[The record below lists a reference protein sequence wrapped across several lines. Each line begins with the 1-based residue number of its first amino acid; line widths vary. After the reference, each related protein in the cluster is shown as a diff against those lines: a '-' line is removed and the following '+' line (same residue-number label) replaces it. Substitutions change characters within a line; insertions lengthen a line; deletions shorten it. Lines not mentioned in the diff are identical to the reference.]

1 MKQTCACNDG
11 LLLAKDGE
19 CYECEHGIF
28 NAPEAICECPVDKF
42 KESNA
47 DETGCVCLDGYLMA
61 PTGNC
66 ILCDDSSDLFDS
78 LVIEECTCVDGATV
92 VDGVCECKT
101 GYMFFEDES
110 SCVPCIEEADV
121 SSLVDG
127 VCTCVDTHML
137 FVDECIPCSGVGAML
152 IEGECVCPAFAT
164 LVSGVCECD
173 DGFEAFN
180 ENVCVMC
187 SGIGATLS
195 DAGVCECGENAMLQL
210 VGDKLECA
218 CKDGYL
224 KSDTDLEKCYLCDG
238 GDFDAVE
245 NVCACIEGENKIL
258 DADETACVCDEA
270 NNFLTM
276 STGECTCCDES
287 ADLTS
292 VFFADECVCVEN
304 ASFDE
309 DNCECT
315 CDDGFLQAGK
325 VCVACDE
332 STGAELDGSEC
343 VCPDGTIIFEG
354 ACVTCSGLGARLNIK
369 GACVCGP
376 DEELVDG
383 VCQCVDDT
391 FLPTDESCVK
401 CFGLGAELVAGEC
414 TCSLENSL
422 FSPESVGECICMSED
437 EGVFT
442 FEPEDGEPAC
452 VLCNEVGH
460 VFNAETG
467 ECDNPADQFA
477 DQEIVEIRAQL
488 DIFQAC
494 VFDFFVATTA
504 GFAEN
509 EAGQKALMIHMVSLD
524 FSSVAIGGLAEFLL
538 DDEDDIFG
546 SADIDID
553 LAVATRADNFFSI
566 ATLFN
571 MLSVFKAEGV
581 DLADAEVMDA
591 VKAVTT
597 VTFFELTA
605 VTFDFDL
612 FIEVLVVVD
621 VKIEVVIAAIEVAL
635 EYSICLGPGISV
647 GADGNCICDIN
658 LAIFDPA
665 TFSCVCNAESG
676 LVFDNEEAPTR
687 CVCEDPLFA
696 IVDDVCEVKPV
707 EEIIEELDAFQM
719 CVGAFFVE
727 SLELDEECKTTVN
740 YALFGLDFADFAI
753 GTLGTFLTDSAD
765 LLGEDF
771 AGCVDVEA
779 VIAEETFFSIEVLV
793 GIIAVFQTEVDIT
806 GSFIAD
812 IDELITI
819 DFWTTTAETFSLELF
834 AEFALELKVDIE
846 VIAEGLIAADDFIAC
861 FGPGTAIKGG
871 ECVCEIDFMEY
882 NADMGKS
889 LKYIII
895 TIFYPSILFDNITF
909 LILRTR

>member
-1 MKQTCACNDG
+1 MKQTCACIDG
-11 LLLAKDGE
+11 LFLANNGE
-19 CYECEHGIF
+19 CYECVHGIF
-28 NAPEAICECPVDKF
+28 NAPEAICECPVEKF

-61 PTGNC
+61 PTGEC
-66 ILCDDSSDLFDS
+66 IYCDEESPLFDA
-78 LVIEECTCVDGATV
+78 LIIDECTCVDGATV

-101 GYMFFEDES
+101 GYMFYEDGA

-127 VCTCVDTHML
+127 VCTCVETHML

-152 IEGECVCPAFAT
+152 IEGECVCPEFAT
-164 LVSGVCECD
+164 LSSSGVCECGE
-173 DGFEAFN
+173 GFEAFN
-180 ENVCVMC
+180 DKICVMC
-187 SGIGATLS
+187 AGIGASLS
-195 DAGVCECGENAMLQL
+195 SAGVCECGENAMLGL
-210 VGDKLECA
+210 VGDALECV

-224 KSDTDLEKCYLCDG
+224 PSDTDLEACYLCDG

-245 NVCACIEGENKIL
+245 NVCTCKEGENKIL
-258 DADETACVCDEA
+258 GADKTACICDEA

-276 STGECTCCDES
+276 SDGMCTCCDES

-292 VFFADECVCVEN
+292 LFFNDECICVEN

-309 DNCECT
+309 ETCECT
-315 CDDGFLQAGK
+315 CEDGFLQAGE

-343 VCPDGTIIFEG
+343 VCPDDTTIIFEG

-376 DEELVDG
+376 NEELVDG
-383 VCQCVDDT
+383 VCQCIDET
-391 FLPTDESCVK
+391 FLPTDEACVK
-401 CFGLGAELVAGEC
+401 CFGLGAELNAAGEC
-414 TCSLENSL
+414 ECTLEHSL
-422 FSPESVGECICMSED
+422 FSPDSVGECICMSED

-442 FEPEDGEPAC
+442 FEPEDGDAVC

-460 VFNAETG
+460 KFDAETG
-467 ECDNPADQFA
+467 ECVNPADQFEDVELA
-477 DQEIVEIRAQL
+477 EIRAQL

-494 VFDFFVATTA
+494 VFDFFVATTE
-504 GFAEN
+504 GFDVN
-509 EAGQKALMIHMVSLD
+509 EAGQKALMIHIVSLD
-524 FSSVAIGGLAEFLL
+524 FSSVAIGDLATFLL

-546 SADIDID
+546 SADIGID
-553 LAVATRADNFFSI
+553 LAVATTADNFFSI

-612 FIEVLVVVD
+612 FVVFLEEVSVTL
-621 VKIEVVIAAIEVAL
+621 EVVIAQIEIAL
-635 EYSICLGPGISV
+635 EFSICLGPGISV

-658 LAIFDPA
+658 LAIFDPE
-665 TFSCVCNAESG
+665 TFSCVCNDDSG
-676 LVFDNEEAPTR
+676 LIFDDEEAPTR

-707 EEIIEELDAFQM
+707 EEIVAELDAFQM

-727 SLELDEECKTTVN
+727 SLDLDEACQTTVN
-740 YALFGLDFADFAI
+740 YALFGLDFTDFGI

-765 LLGEDF
+765 LLGDEF
-771 AGCVDVEA
+771 ASCVELEVVVAD
-779 VIAEETFFSIEVLV
+779 ETFFSIEVLV
-793 GIIAVFQTEVDIT
+793 GIIAVFETKVEIT

-812 IDELITI
+812 IDELITV
-819 DFWTTTAETFSLELF
+819 DFWSVTAETFSLEVFVSF
-834 AEFALELKVDIE
+834 AAELDVDIE
-846 VIAEGLIAADDFIAC
+846 VIAVGLAEADDFVPC
-861 FGPGTAIKGG
+861 FGPGAVIKKGVC
-871 ECVCEIDFMEY
+871 ECEIDFMEY

-889 LKYIII
+889 LKYFR
-895 TIFYPSILFDNITF
+895 IFLWF
-909 LILRTR
+909 